1 MVYYYMQID
10 TLGNILA
17 LLTCSMHLESSDTQ
31 IELTEEQYNQLLADM
46 QEEQEAEPEII
57 PLEQTSL

>member
-1 MVYYYMQID
+1 MYYYKQID
-10 TLGNILA
+10 NEGNVIA
-17 LLTCSMHLESSDTQ
+17 VLTCSMHLESSDTQ
-31 IELTEEQYNQLLADM
+31 IELTEEEYNQLLAEM